1 MKVSEFV
8 TNNGILSTSQISSLN
23 MNFLDD
29 SSSFLIGNIM
39 IFKYGILDM
48 IDGSTGGIQYIIQ
61 NFFEMHRYNWT
72 TKFNTIN
79 VYYNPLTNFDV
90 SNISNTSESGND
102 KFTQS
107 KNDTGNYKDEK
118 TASNESSGN
127 SSNSGNDN
135 STNTPNITDTTY
147 KNTYDNLSLTPIDK
161 TENSGNTTTVSSNS
175 ASETHSDRN
184 SLTDSATHTNNLS
197 EALNNQTDYGKI
209 TIVNDSKKSRENVSA
224 QELIKEERE
233 IAEYNFYEMI
243 ADELITIVALSTFNF
258 D

>member
-8 TNNGILSTSQISSLN
+8 TNNGILSSAQISALN

-29 SSSFLIGNIM
+29 SSSLLIENIM

-48 IDGSTGGIQYIIQ
+48 VDGSVGGIQYIIQ

-79 VYYNPLTNFDV
+79 IYYNPLTNFDV
-90 SNISNTSESGND
+90 SNISNTAESGND

-127 SSNSGNDN
+127 SSNSENDS
-135 STNTPNITDTTY
+135 STNTPNTIDTTY
-147 KNTYDNLSLTPIDK
+147 KNTYDNLSLTPIGK
-161 TENSGNTTTVSSNS
+161 TENSGNTTTTSANS

-184 SLTDSATHTNNLS
+184 SSTDSVTHTNNLS

-209 TIVNDSKKSRENVSA
+209 TIVNDSKNSRENISA
-224 QELIKEERE
+224 QALIKEERE

-243 ADELITIVALSTFNF
+243 ADELIMVVALSTFNF

>member
-8 TNNGILSTSQISSLN
+8 TNNSILSSAQISTLN

-29 SSSFLIGNIM
+29 SSSLLIGNIM

-72 TKFNTIN
+72 TKFNTMN
-79 VYYNPLTNFDV
+79 LYYNPLTNFDV

-102 KFTQS
+102 KFIQS

-135 STNTPNITDTTY
+135 STNTPNTTDTTY

-197 EALNNQTDYGKI
+197 EALSNQTDYGKM
-209 TIVNDSKKSRENVSA
+209 TIINDSKKSRENISA

-243 ADELITIVALSTFNF
+243 ADELITVVALSTFNF

>member
-8 TNNGILSTSQISSLN
+8 TNNSILSSAQISALN

-29 SSSFLIGNIM
+29 SSSLLIGNIM

-72 TKFNTIN
+72 TIFNTIN
-79 VYYNPLTNFDV
+79 IYYNPLTNFDV

-127 SSNSGNDN
+127 SSNSGNDT
-135 STNTPNITDTTY
+135 STNTPNTTDTTY

-161 TENSGNTTTVSSNS
+161 TESSGNTTTVSSNS

-184 SLTDSATHTNNLS
+184 SLTDSATHTNDLS
-197 EALNNQTDYGKI
+197 EALSNQTDYGKI
-209 TIVNDSKKSRENVSA
+209 TIVNDSKKSRENISA

-243 ADELITIVALSTFNF
+243 ADELITVVTLSTFNF